1 MSFSVIFFFSYINT
15 MQIYFNGVSK
25 KLISLFFLKRKKY
38 NNTDINISL
47 SQTYKEEQKK
57 HADKNQ
63 KINDRVRRKI
73 RNLIKIAINKY
84 LSLYVLV
91 EH

>member
-1 MSFSVIFFFSYINT
+1 

-47 SQTYKEEQKK
+47 SQTYKEE
-57 HADKNQ
+57 
-63 KINDRVRRKI
+63 
-73 RNLIKIAINKY
+73 
-84 LSLYVLV
+84 
-91 EH
+91 